1 MAEYQKLNSQIE
13 LIQTNE
19 MKELKTMTDLGSHF
33 YAQAH
38 IQDTTFIYV
47 NVGFG
52 FHVQFTLNEAK
63 DFIKKKEEH
72 LQKQADKHSG
82 EADKIRAHIKMLRTV
97 DWILYCYFLSHIPI
111 TLLLDLQAIYPPNWV
126 PQPLLDIT
134 TRYIDILNDPLMNPI
149 KNVHMYWF
157 KSFVFC
163 EAFLQ
168 LPFFFVAAYGVYHK
182 KLWIR
187 LPLVVYGTH
196 VATTVIPCLA
206 EIAWGSKLNYFQ
218 TFGLLSLYLPYFL
231 IPLLA
236 IIDSVIT
243 LHQLY

>member
-1 MAEYQKLNSQIE
+1 MINKAVYSNNKN
-13 LIQTNE
+13 N
-19 MKELKTMTDLGSHF
+19 K
-33 YAQAH
+33 
-38 IQDTTFIYV
+38 
-47 NVGFG
+47 
-52 FHVQFTLNEAK
+52 
-63 DFIKKKEEH
+63 
-72 LQKQADKHSG
+72 
-82 EADKIRAHIKMLRTV
+82 LRTV

-168 LPFFFVAAYGVYHK
+168 LPFFFVAAYGVYHS
-182 KLWIR
+182 KLIIYTPLTYNIHFLYQKNFGFDYHQQVSISIEDIR
-187 LPLVVYGTH
+187 VTTYAFLVYGTH